1 MTLFEP
7 LEGILLIDKPKGMT
21 SHDVVSRLRRI
32 LKIKRIGHTG
42 TLDPDAT
49 GLLVICVGKAT
60 KSSATLSDVDKTYRV
75 GFRLGVETD
84 TYDETGDVVARNDD
98 VSVSEGKLQ
107 ETIRG
112 FVGEQEQQVPLF
124 SAVKVNGRKL
134 YEYARKGI
142 EVTPPTRQVKI
153 HSIDLLSFAS
163 PNGEM
168 EVSCSKGTY
177 VRSLIHDMGKKLG
190 TGAIT
195 TEIRRV
201 QCGSVRVSEAVSLEE
216 VMKAEN
222 AYENLSRALIP
233 TSVGLSRFPSTAA

>member
-1 MTLFEP
+1 MTLYEP
-7 LEGILLIDKPKGMT
+7 LNGILLIDKPKGMT
-21 SHDVVSRLRRI
+21 SHDVVACLRRI
-32 LKIKRIGHTG
+32 LNTKRIGHTG

-49 GLLVICVGKAT
+49 GLLLICVGKAT
-60 KSSATLSDVDKTYRV
+60 KASAALSDVDKTYDV

-84 TYDETGDVVARNDD
+84 TYDSVGKVVATLEVN
-98 VSVSEGKLQ
+98 VSEEALK

-112 FVGEQEQQVPLF
+112 FEGEQEQQVPMF

-142 EVTPPTRQVKI
+142 EVTAPKRQVKI
-153 HSIDLLSFAS
+153 HSITLRSFNS
-163 PNGEM
+163 PDGEM

-177 VRSLIHDMGKKLG
+177 VRSLIHDIGRKLK

-201 QCGSVRVSEAVSLEE
+201 RCGTALVSDAVSLERM
-216 VMKAEN
+216 MKNEN
-222 AYENLSRALIP
+222 AYADLTQAMIP
-233 TSVGLSRFPSTAA
+233 TLLGLSRIPSAA